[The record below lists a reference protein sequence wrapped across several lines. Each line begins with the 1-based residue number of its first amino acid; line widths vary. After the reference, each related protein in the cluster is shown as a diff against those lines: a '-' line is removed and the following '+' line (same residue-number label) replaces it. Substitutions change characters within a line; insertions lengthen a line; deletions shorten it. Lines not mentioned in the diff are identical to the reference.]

1 MQSRTIKIER
11 LSIEIKNL
19 TPSFR
24 GVKIAHLSDLHSKNF
39 GKKENKVLEIL
50 QSLNPDFIF
59 ITGDFINETTKDL
72 ESCQNFWKKLS
83 ENYSKKIFG
92 VLGNHDHYHQQFK
105 IIKNLLKESGI
116 EILKNE
122 AVILRRN
129 EDFIYPHTKRGQGAK
144 SAKVDEV
151 NPRYG
156 VGVYL
161 IGVDDPHE
169 GYDDVE
175 KAMAGIEADASKIL
189 IAHSPEIFRK
199 VKGKGVDLV
208 LVGHTHGGQINIPF
222 ITNLLLPLKY
232 DKKYKSGLFKENST
246 FLYVNR
252 GIGTTLLPI
261 RFNAPPEI
269 ALIELK

>member
-1 MQSRTIKIER
+1 MQSKTIKIER
-11 LSIEIKNL
+11 FSIEIKNL
-19 TPSFR
+19 PPSFR

-39 GKKENKVLEIL
+39 SEKENKVLEIL

-83 ENYSKKIFG
+83 ESYSKKVFG
-92 VLGNHDHYHQQFK
+92 VLGNHDHYHPQFK
-105 IIKNLLKESGI
+105 IINNLLEESGI
-116 EILKNE
+116 KILENE

-129 EDFIYPHTKRGQGAK
+129 EDFIHPIRKL
-144 SAKVDEV
+144 SIS
-151 NPRYG
+151 N
-156 VGVYL
+156 GVYL

-175 KAMAGIEADASKIL
+175 KAMAGIEAGASKIL

-232 DKKYKSGLFKENST
+232 DKKYKSGLFEENST
-246 FLYVNR
+246 FLYVSR